1 MIVIYVG
8 GESSTIITTM
18 KWNDR
23 TILEVHLFR
32 LTPYANYFTADDDDG
47 KGSISANDAFY
58 PRILNYIIMR
68 GDCNA
73 VEERRLDI

>member
-1 MIVIYVG
+1 MIVVYVG
-8 GESSTIITTM
+8 GESSITITTM

-58 PRILNYIIMR
+58 PRILNYFIMR